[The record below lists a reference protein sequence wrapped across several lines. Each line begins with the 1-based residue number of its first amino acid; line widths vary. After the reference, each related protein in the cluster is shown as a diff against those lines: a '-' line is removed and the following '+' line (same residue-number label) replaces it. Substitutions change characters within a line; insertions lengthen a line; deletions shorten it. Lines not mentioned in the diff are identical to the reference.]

1 MEPMNDAPLHFEGRT
16 IVNRGEWK
24 MNVPVDFY
32 LVINEEI
39 DPGIIEEAALA
50 CAQTFTTSYVDKQ
63 DAKQAAR
70 MFSDDEESG

>member
-1 MEPMNDAPLHFEGRT
+1 MDDAPLHFEGRT
-16 IVNRGEWK
+16 IVSRGGWQ

-32 LVINEEI
+32 LTINPEI

-63 DAKQAAR
+63 DQEQAAR